1 MRKNWIVFG
10 LVLLLCGCTQE
21 IKESDRN
28 IITGPTAVSST
39 IDSLD
44 ATRVIESTT
53 SSVSVGEIIEEMEK
67 ESVPIDLEHF
77 GSDAFCNFILKNLDV
92 DKDGVMSWEECRN
105 ITKLDLGLENTDTVQ
120 APFDGTV
127 RGFQYFPN
135 LKELRACS
143 AYKIEIMNHPALE
156 QFITVECLLDE
167 VRIENCPKLTT
178 INCYGTFGKS
188 KFYVQNCENLLW
200 FETVEG
206 YNETL
211 TFVNT
216 PNVVVVPS
224 SVGELDME
232 AENFLGN
239 SDTFPLDSLLR
250 QKPVVNDGGKL
261 EYRIDNTYIV
271 WTGVKEGF
279 ISLSKE
285 VPLQFITEKDIDCFT
300 YEVFEGNEPVYDDA
314 GKRRYY
320 ICITS
325 KGSEHEKES
334 LPIYLSEAPSI
345 ENLYVRVN
353 QVEELTVGRYSPNN
367 GIVFGTKM
375 SFSLFYHNGEY
386 EIEVGTIGAKR
397 QRWTIDADGTARQ
410 MDE

>member
-1 MRKNWIVFG
+1 VNLGEIPEEMRKET
-10 LVLLLCGCTQE
+10 L
-21 IKESDRN
+21 
-28 IITGPTAVSST
+28 
-39 IDSLD
+39 
-44 ATRVIESTT
+44 
-53 SSVSVGEIIEEMEK
+53 
-67 ESVPIDLEHF
+67 PIDIEHF

-92 DKDGVMSWEECRN
+92 DKDGVLSAEERWN
-105 ITKLDLGLENTDTVQ
+105 ITELNLGLEDIDTVQ

-127 RGFQYFPN
+127 SGFQNFPN

-143 AYKIEIMNHPALE
+143 AYKIEIMNHPTLE
-156 QFITVECLLDE
+156 RFTTIECFLDE
-167 VRIENCPKLTT
+167 VRIENCPRLTT

-224 SVGELDME
+224 SVGEIDME

-239 SDTFPLDSLLR
+239 SDPFPLDSLLQ

-285 VPLQFITEKDIDCFT
+285 VPLQYITEKDIDCFT
-300 YEVFEGNEPVYDDA
+300 YEVFEGNEPVYDEE

-325 KGSEHEKES
+325 KGSEREKES

-345 ENLYVRVN
+345 EDLYVRVN

-367 GIVFGTKM
+367 GIIFGTKM

-397 QRWTIDADGTARQ
+397 QRWSIDADGTARQ
-410 MDE
+410 M